1 MINLNPNPNFLNH
14 FCVAGINYRKSDI
27 SIRSK
32 FYLLPEQATL
42 LLQAAVSKNFP
53 GCLVLSTCNRTEI
66 YGICAHPEKLIEMLC
81 VHTHGNMQDF
91 IEHGYQYCETE
102 AIEHLFKVAAGLD
115 SQIIGDYEILS
126 QLKHAVKEA
135 RKNGCINNFMDRV
148 INYALQA
155 SKEIKTTTKLSSGT
169 LSVSYAAIKIIKEK
183 IADLSNKKIL
193 LVGTGKFGRSIG
205 KNLKDYLPGSSL
217 LFTNRTDK
225 KALVVAENCEG
236 IFIPYDQLA
245 IAVNEA
251 DVIIVSTASEN
262 YLLFAS
268 LFTNTKSHLILDL
281 SVPKNV
287 DPALKN
293 LEGMSILNVDE
304 ISMILDNTITLR
316 KSEIPKAM
324 SVIKATIEEL
334 LEWYRKRLNNQ
345 YQSNVNGRP
354 NNSKEISFSNQSRR
368 EKTGAEK
375 F

>member
-1 MINLNPNPNFLNH
+1 MINLNPYPNFLNH

-32 FYLLPEQATL
+32 FYLLPEQSTL
-42 LLQAAVSKNFP
+42 LLQAAVSENFP
-53 GCLVLSTCNRTEI
+53 GCMVLSTCNRTEI
-66 YGICAHPEKLIEMLC
+66 YGICQHPHKLIEMLC

-91 IEHGYQYCETE
+91 IKHGYQYCETD
-102 AIEHLFKVAAGLD
+102 AIKHLFKVAAGLD

-183 IADLSNKKIL
+183 IADLNNKKIL
-193 LVGTGKFGRSIG
+193 LVGTGKFGSSIG
-205 KNLKDYLPGSSL
+205 KNMKDYLPDSVL
-217 LFTNRTDK
+217 LFANRTDR
-225 KALVVAENCEG
+225 KAFVLAEKCG
-236 IFIPYDQLA
+236 GQFITYDHLES
-245 IAVNEA
+245 AVNDA
-251 DVIIVSTASEN
+251 DVIIVSTASES
-262 YLLFAS
+262 YTLFPS
-268 LFTNTKSHLILDL
+268 LFTSQKSHLILDL

-287 DPALKN
+287 DPALQN
-293 LEGMSILNVDE
+293 TEGISILNVDE
-304 ISMILDNTITLR
+304 ISTVLDQTLTLR

-324 SVIKATIEEL
+324 AVINTAIEEL
-334 LEWYRKRLNNQ
+334 LDWYRKRLQNRFPG
-345 YQSNVNGRP
+345 NVN
-354 NNSKEISFSNQSRR
+354 NNLNIRNDVSFSNQIKR
-368 EKTGAEK
+368 ERISAEK